1 MEFEE
6 IVDEMN
12 DEEIRQACEEEGAD
26 MSGFAQDGVGR
37 RAALLRHFMLAN
49 GIEVP
54 DTPGAEAGD
63 AGARAPAE
71 QQMDFDECS
80 EMLDDMSEEEVTQA
94 CEEEG
99 LGLPAGSSLQD
110 MRQAL
115 LRSYC
120 GTAGPA
126 GGASPPVAATQ
137 AIPDDAVSYAEYK
150 EMVDEMD
157 DDEVAEACC
166 EEGIETAG
174 AAPPELR
181 VLLLTTLAG
190 GAVAAPAGAAEE
202 AGDGEDGAR
211 GSTCER
217 PSLEQAVRR
226 TMP

>member
-1 MEFEE
+1 M
-6 IVDEMN
+6 
-12 DEEIRQACEEEGAD
+12 A
-26 MSGFAQDGVGR
+26 
-37 RAALLRHFMLAN
+37 
-49 GIEVP
+49 
-54 DTPGAEAGD
+54 
-63 AGARAPAE
+63 APAE
-71 QQMDFDECS
+71 QQNLMDFDECS

-150 EMVDEMD
+150 EAVGEMD

-174 AAPPELR
+174 IAPPELR
-181 VLLLTTLAG
+181 VLLLTTLVG

-202 AGDGEDGAR
+202 AGDGEDDAR